1 MSGRPV
7 RTAVLLIMATLGA
20 RAVRAQTI
28 HRELGLQ
35 EITLFGDRVAVGA
48 GGYWAARP
56 STRARVS
63 LFAGGGRVAGR
74 GFARGELLAHFLL
87 APGKRRGA
95 APYVAGGLAVD
106 AAARTEARLVAVLGL
121 EGRPGARAGWVVEGG
136 VGGGWRVSA
145 GWRWR
150 R

>member
-1 MSGRPV
+1 MSGRPA
-7 RTAVLLIMATLGA
+7 RTAVLLVITVLGA
-20 RAVRAQTI
+20 RAATAQTI

-35 EITLFGDRVAVGA
+35 AITLFGDETAVGA
-48 GGYWAARP
+48 GGYGAIRP
-56 STRARVS
+56 GARARVS

-74 GFARGELLAHFLL
+74 DFARGELLAHFLL
-87 APGKRRGA
+87 APGQRRGA

-106 AAARTEARLVAVLGL
+106 AAARTEARIVAVLGL
-121 EGRPGARAGWVVEGG
+121 EGRPGARTGWVVEGG
-136 VGGGWRVSA
+136 VGGGWRLAA

>member
-1 MSGRPV
+1 MSSRPA
-7 RTAVLLIMATLGA
+7 RTAVLLILTVLGA
-20 RAVRAQTI
+20 RAATAQAI

-35 EITLFGDRVAVGA
+35 AIALFGDETAVGA
-48 GGYWAARP
+48 GGYGAIRP
-56 STRARVS
+56 GARARVS

-87 APGKRRGA
+87 APGQRHGA
-95 APYVAGGLAVD
+95 APYVAAGLAVD
-106 AAARTEARLVAVLGL
+106 AAARTEARIVAVLGL

-136 VGGGWRVSA
+136 VGGGWRLAA